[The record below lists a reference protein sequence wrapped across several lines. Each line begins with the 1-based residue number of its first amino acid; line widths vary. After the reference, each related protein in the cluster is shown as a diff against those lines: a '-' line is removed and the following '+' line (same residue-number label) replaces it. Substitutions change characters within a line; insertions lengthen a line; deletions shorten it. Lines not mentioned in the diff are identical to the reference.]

1 VFFYRFPFVYIT
13 ILLILGI
20 EFQSNFDFETNSL
33 LVALIVALIVVLIL
47 EKIKRAKNF
56 QLVGIFLVLTMS
68 ASLLM
73 SLKQKTIY
81 KNDALNLVETVQLKI
96 DEIAGVEKVWRKAI
110 CRISF
115 IVREDKVQSYDE
127 KVLVYFNTEKVIK
140 GDVLIVHTQFSKIY
154 NKGNPGEFDAV
165 NYWKSQGI
173 QSMGF
178 VSSDDY
184 KLIDHENANYFST
197 ALMSLQEN
205 FKETLKQH
213 LEGENLAIAQALVL
227 GDKNLLSPEVKSSFS
242 KAGAMHV
249 LAVSGLHV
257 GIVLFLLMYLFSLFP
272 RIFSKRGALIAALI
286 IIWIY
291 AGVTGFS
298 SSVLRATIMFSILT
312 FGGVI
317 GRKTHPLNLLFFSAF
332 LMIAWNPLVIYNIGF
347 QLSYLAMIGIFTLYK
362 PISLLFYFKNKW
374 IRKIWEGTAV
384 GIAAQCLTFPLT
396 LYYFHQFP
404 NYFALTNIGMMTFAG
419 VVLSLGLFL
428 FTLNKLIVVGKL
440 IGVALGICLSAMLF
454 FIQFIENLPFSV
466 AKGFV
471 IQSELVLIAYCI
483 ILIFYLFQKKK
494 SIYYLVGI
502 STIALFSMIQFN
514 RYQNL
519 GTNELVV
526 FNSKDMVITVKSG
539 NKMIC
544 YHDPNERSFKNA
556 QFLVGN
562 YEKIKPA
569 EIEFRSFELGKTSIQ
584 LGSNEIV
591 LTSKKEGVRM
601 DVNGEEFII
610 RKDYKWQKSSDE
622 TIIDMPYIHENP
634 KHIQLKNGAFVFK
647 LN

>member
-1 VFFYRFPFVYIT
+1 
-13 ILLILGI
+13 
-20 EFQSNFDFETNSL
+20 
-33 LVALIVALIVVLIL
+33 
-47 EKIKRAKNF
+47 
-56 QLVGIFLVLTMS
+56 
-68 ASLLM
+68 
-73 SLKQKTIY
+73 
-81 KNDALNLVETVQLKI
+81 
-96 DEIAGVEKVWRKAI
+96 
-110 CRISF
+110 
-115 IVREDKVQSYDE
+115 
-127 KVLVYFNTEKVIK
+127 
-140 GDVLIVHTQFSKIY
+140 
-154 NKGNPGEFDAV
+154 
-165 NYWKSQGI
+165 
-173 QSMGF
+173 
-178 VSSDDY
+178 
-184 KLIDHENANYFST
+184 
-197 ALMSLQEN
+197 
-205 FKETLKQH
+205 
-213 LEGENLAIAQALVL
+213 
-227 GDKNLLSPEVKSSFS
+227 
-242 KAGAMHV
+242 
-249 LAVSGLHV
+249 
-257 GIVLFLLMYLFSLFP
+257 MYLFSLFP

>member
-1 VFFYRFPFVYIT
+1 MFFYRFPFIYIT
-13 ILLILGI
+13 ILLILGV
-20 EFQSNFDFETNSL
+20 EFQNNFDFEPNSL
-33 LVALIVALIVVLIL
+33 LVALIVTLIVVLVL

-56 QLVGIFLVLTMS
+56 QLVGMLLVLTIT
-68 ASLLM
+68 ASFLM
-73 SLKQKTIY
+73 SLKQKAIY
-81 KNDALNLVETVQLKI
+81 KNEALNLVRTVQLKV
-96 DEIAGVEKVWRKAI
+96 DDIAGKEKLWRKALCSVNFLI
-110 CRISF
+110 E
-115 IVREDKVQSYDE
+115 EDKVQNYDE
-127 KVLVYFNTEKVIK
+127 KVLIYFNSEKIIK
-140 GDVLIVHTQFSKIY
+140 GDVLIVHTQFSEIS

-184 KLIDHENANYFST
+184 ELIDHEIPNYFT
-197 ALMSLQEN
+197 AALLSLQEN

-227 GDKNLLSPEVKSSFS
+227 GDKNLLSSEVKSSFS

-257 GIVLFLLMYLFSLFP
+257 GIVLFLLMYIFSLFP
-272 RIFSKRGALIAALI
+272 RIISKRGALITALLV
-286 IIWIY
+286 IWIY

-298 SSVLRATIMFSILT
+298 PSVLRATIMFSILT
-312 FGGVI
+312 FGGII
-317 GRKTHPLNLLFFSAF
+317 GRKTQALNLLFFSAF
-332 LMIAWNPLVIYNIGF
+332 LMIVWNPLVIYNIGF

-362 PISLLFYFKNKW
+362 PISLLFHFKNKW
-374 IRKIWEGTAV
+374 LRKIWEGTAV

-404 NYFALTNIGMMTFAG
+404 NYFALTNIGMMVFAG
-419 VVLSLGLFL
+419 IVLSLGLLL
-428 FTLNKLIVVGKL
+428 FALNKIWFVGK
-440 IGVALGICLSAMLF
+440 IVGVLLGLCLSAMLF
-454 FIQFIENLPFSV
+454 FIQFIEKLPFSV

-471 IQSELVLIAYCI
+471 IQAELVLIVYFA

-502 STIALFSMIQFN
+502 STIALFSWIQFN

-519 GTNELVV
+519 EVNELVV
-526 FNSKDMVITVKSG
+526 FNSKEMVITVKNG

-569 EIEFRSFELGKTSIQ
+569 EVEFRSFELGKTFIQ
-584 LGSNEIV
+584 LESNEVI
-591 LTSKKEGVRM
+591 LTTKKEGVAM
-601 DVNGEEFII
+601 NVNGELFII
-610 RKDYKWQKSSDE
+610 RKDYKWQELSDE
-622 TIIDMPYIHENP
+622 KVIDMPYIHENP